1 MNKKLFIA
9 IICALSVL
17 LIALLVGS
25 FIQHRAMSEMVEQ
38 MEFEKEA
45 LEEEY
50 EDLAIQF
57 DGYQTLDI
65 RNDSL
70 QNLLTK
76 EQQRIQDL
84 LEELR
89 ITRVTNARRIAELK
103 KELTTVRQVMVGYVH
118 QIDSLNATNTRLTE
132 ENKRIRRQNEKM
144 QAERKQIEEQNIQL
158 AETVTRAAMLEV
170 NNFEVS
176 LLNRHDRKTR
186 ILAQAKKIEFDF
198 SLARNITSKPG
209 MKTIYLRLVD
219 PKGELL
225 QRNESDLFTFEN
237 SEIGYSVHK
246 EIEYAGEAL
255 PITMYWILEQEI
267 ITGIYNADFFVDGQ
281 LIGSFPFELKK

>member
-9 IICALSVL
+9 VICALSVL
-17 LIALLVGS
+17 IIALLVGS

-57 DGYQTLDI
+57 DGYQSLDI

-132 ENKRIRRQNEKM
+132 ENKRIRRQNEQM

-170 NNFEVS
+170 NDFEVS

-198 SLARNITSKPG
+198 SLARNITSTPG
-209 MKTIYLRLVD
+209 MKIIYLRLVD

-225 QRNESDLFTFEN
+225 QRNEGDLFTFESN
-237 SEIGYSVHK
+237 EIGYSVYK

-255 PITMYWILEQEI
+255 PVTMYWILEQEI

>member
-170 NNFEVS
+170 NDFEVS

-198 SLARNITSKPG
+198 SLARNITCKPG